1 MTNVVVKVLLMGML
15 ASIFGRAIASEPQS
29 GLLVSE
35 EGFVDV
41 DLPISEHRFAK
52 DGTLT
57 VIARGK
63 INDQV
68 VAFAVDV
75 GHAWKEQL
83 VEDAELTIYWGTGH
97 IRSIGQ
103 ESDAFL
109 TLLANE
115 YGTLTPSSTMAPRS
129 AITMAGLNSN
139 PANLRSEPAKMKV
152 FFEDGGEASYG
163 EVFINIDL
171 DNKVL
176 GFHDKDP
183 EYHQGILSSL
193 GGGT

>member
-1 MTNVVVKVLLMGML
+1 MTNAVVKVLLMGML

-41 DLPISEHRFAK
+41 DLPIGEHRFAK

-83 VEDAELTIYWGTGH
+83 VEDAGLTIFWGSGH

-115 YGTLTPSSTMAPRS
+115 YGTLTPSSTMAPAGIFVVS
-129 AITMAGLNSN
+129 AVMASRNRTLIRQPS
-139 PANLRSEPAKMKV
+139 PILAIDWELLRSSARRR
-152 FFEDGGEASYG
+152 G
-163 EVFINIDL
+163 
-171 DNKVL
+171 
-176 GFHDKDP
+176 
-183 EYHQGILSSL
+183 
-193 GGGT
+193 